1 MSSSG
6 SRSSSPLACH
16 HRLLRNVTK
25 SSASGVLLADVRS
38 AVSWH
43 GCHASVV
50 GRPSGLCLSTFR
62 PPSACFGEDSAFLG
76 VGADA
81 CGSVLAST
89 PLVPGPSGDSLLP
102 ATKEGSSQT
111 ASFPPLP
118 PEPVRA
124 SADCVSYLQRS
135 ARHAGFSAAVA
146 RQLAHCQRRSTCV
159 NYQAKW
165 LVYRAWCHR
174 HGHSVSRP
182 TVFKV
187 DDFLMYLHRSL
198 SLSPTLLLLP
208 TAPC

>member
-1 MSSSG
+1 M
-6 SRSSSPLACH
+6 ACH
-16 HRLLRNVTK
+16 HRPLRDVPEP
-25 SSASGVLLADVRS
+25 SASGVLLADVRP

-43 GCHASVV
+43 GCLASVV

-62 PPSACFGEDSAFLG
+62 PPSASSGEGSVFPG

-81 CGSVLAST
+81 GGSVLALA
-89 PLVPGPSGDSLLP
+89 PLVPGPSGSAAGDSLLP

-111 ASFPPLP
+111 ALYPLLP

-124 SADCVSYLQRS
+124 SADRVSYLQRS

-146 RQLAHCQRRSTCV
+146 CQLAHCRHCSTRV

-182 TVFKV
+182 TVA
-187 DDFLMYLHRSL
+187 DFLLYLHRSL
-198 SLSPTLLLLP
+198 SLLLLCCFLLLH
-208 TAPC
+208 AELCLSLCSS